1 MMKTTHRSP
10 SPHTG
15 ARRVPH
21 AVVIGAGLGGL
32 AVALRLLAAGMRVTV
47 LEGQPSPG
55 GRAGRIQD
63 GGFTF
68 DTGPSLITMRDL
80 IEDLFAVA
88 DTSMGDQL
96 RLHAL
101 DPFYRICWEN
111 ERRTFLFSGDR
122 DAMREQ
128 IGQFDLG
135 DGERYDDFV
144 AASRRIYEQALLVAG
159 ERTFLRLSD
168 FLAFMPKM
176 VRLGALRTVDG
187 FVGHFFHEPHVRQA
201 FDFHPLFIGGAP
213 FRVPAVYAALAY
225 LQIAGGV
232 WYAEGGV
239 YALVDALARLVESR
253 GMLHVNCRVTDI
265 LHDGQRVSGVQT
277 EHGETIE
284 ADYVVSN
291 ADVVTTQ
298 RMLGRQSRTPS
309 LTMSCYLLYLGTNR
323 EFPQLHHHTLLVG
336 QEYRRFIR
344 DVTIDGRVP
353 ANLSL
358 YVHAPSRTE
367 RAMAAPGGEAISA
380 LLPVPNLA
388 HAHDWSRLE
397 PMLSERILSLLES
410 DAGLGLSGLH
420 DSIVVRHSW
429 TPLDFRERFGAV
441 AGNAFG
447 PEPTLFQ
454 SAYFRQPNRDRRLS
468 GLYYVGAGTHP
479 GAGIPGVLMT
489 ASVTATL
496 LQQDEAD
503 LWKCRP
509 SFKIPF
515 RPPSR

>member
-1 MMKTTHRSP
+1 MKTTLRS
-10 SPHTG
+10 SASHTRS
-15 ARRVPH
+15 RRAPH

-47 LEGQPSPG
+47 LEGQPRPG

-68 DTGPSLITMRDL
+68 DTGPSLITMPEL
-80 IEDLFAVA
+80 IEELFAVA
-88 DTSMGDQL
+88 GTSIGDQL

-101 DPFYRICWEN
+101 DPFYRICWEG

-122 DAMREQ
+122 EAMREQ

-135 DGERYDDFV
+135 DGERYDDFLV
-144 AASRRIYEQALLVAG
+144 ASRRIYEQGLLVAG
-159 ERTFLRLSD
+159 GRSFLRLGD
-168 FLAFMPKM
+168 FLAFVPQM

-187 FVGHFFHEPHVRQA
+187 FVGHYFHEPHVRQA

-225 LQIAGGV
+225 LQIVGGV

-239 YALVDALARLVESR
+239 YALVEALARLVET
-253 GMLHVNCRVTDI
+253 GGALHMNCRVTDI
-265 LHDGQRVSGVQT
+265 LHDGQRVSGVLT
-277 EHGETIE
+277 ENGETIA

-298 RMLGRQSRTPS
+298 RMLGRQSRMPG
-309 LTMSCYLLYLGTNR
+309 LTMSCYLLYLGTSR
-323 EFPQLHHHTLLVG
+323 AFPQLHHHTLLVG
-336 QEYRRFIR
+336 QDYRRFIQ
-344 DVTIDGRVP
+344 DVTSDGRVP

-367 RAMAAPGGEAISA
+367 RAMAAPGGETISV
-380 LLPVPNLA
+380 LLPVPNLS
-388 HAHDWSRLE
+388 HAHHWSHLE
-397 PMLSERILSLLES
+397 PMLAERVLALLES
-410 DAGLGLSGLH
+410 DAGLGLNGLR
-420 DSIVVRHSW
+420 DSIVVRHAW

-454 SAYFRQPNRDRRLS
+454 SAYFRQPNRDRRLG

-479 GAGIPGVLMT
+479 GAGIPGVFMT
-489 ASVTATL
+489 AGVTATL
-496 LQQDEAD
+496 LQQDEAAR
-503 LWKCRP
+503 W
-509 SFKIPF
+509 
-515 RPPSR
+515 

>member
-1 MMKTTHRSP
+1 MKTTLRS
-10 SPHTG
+10 SASHTRS
-15 ARRVPH
+15 RRAPH

-47 LEGQPSPG
+47 LEGQPRPG

-68 DTGPSLITMRDL
+68 DTGPSLITMPEL
-80 IEDLFAVA
+80 IEELFAVA
-88 DTSMGDQL
+88 GTSIGDQL

-101 DPFYRICWEN
+101 DPFYRICWEG

-122 DAMREQ
+122 EAMREQ
-128 IGQFDLG
+128 IGRFDLG
-135 DGERYDDFV
+135 DGERYDDFLV
-144 AASRRIYEQALLVAG
+144 ASRRIYEQGLLVAG
-159 ERTFLRLSD
+159 GRSFLRLGD
-168 FLAFMPKM
+168 FLAFVPQM

-187 FVGHFFHEPHVRQA
+187 FVGHYFHEPHVRQA

-225 LQIAGGV
+225 LQIVGGV

-239 YALVDALARLVESR
+239 YALVEALARLVEK
-253 GMLHVNCRVTDI
+253 GGALHMNCRVTDI
-265 LHDGQRVSGVQT
+265 LHDGQRVSGVLT
-277 EHGETIE
+277 EQGETIA

-298 RMLGRQSRTPS
+298 RMLGRQSRMPG
-309 LTMSCYLLYLGTNR
+309 LTMSCYLLYLGTSR
-323 EFPQLHHHTLLVG
+323 AFPQLHHHTLLVG
-336 QEYRRFIR
+336 QDYRRFIQ
-344 DVTIDGRVP
+344 DVTSDGRVP

-367 RAMAAPGGEAISA
+367 RAMAAPGGETISV
-380 LLPVPNLA
+380 LLPVPNLS

-397 PMLSERILSLLES
+397 PMLAERVLALLES
-410 DAGLGLSGLH
+410 DAGLGLNGLR
-420 DSIVVRHSW
+420 DSIVVRHAW

-454 SAYFRQPNRDRRLS
+454 SAYFRQPNRDRRLG

-479 GAGIPGVLMT
+479 GAGIPGVFMT
-489 ASVTATL
+489 AGVTATL
-496 LQQDEAD
+496 LQQDEAAR
-503 LWKCRP
+503 W
-509 SFKIPF
+509 
-515 RPPSR
+515 

>member
-1 MMKTTHRSP
+1 MNTTLRLSP
-10 SPHTG
+10 LHTG
-15 ARRVPH
+15 SRRTPH

-47 LEGQPSPG
+47 LEGQPTPG
-55 GRAGRIQD
+55 GRAGRIQES
-63 GGFTF
+63 GFTF
-68 DTGPSLITMRDL
+68 DTGPSLITMPKL
-80 IEDLFAVA
+80 IEDLFAIA
-88 DTSMGDQL
+88 GTSMGHQL
-96 RLHAL
+96 HLHAL
-101 DPFYRICWEN
+101 DPFYRICWEC

-128 IGQFDLG
+128 IGQFDPG
-135 DGERYDDFV
+135 DGERYNDFLV
-144 AASRRIYEQALLVAG
+144 ASRRIYEQALLVAG
-159 ERTFLRLSD
+159 ERSFLRLSD
-168 FLAFMPKM
+168 LLAFVPKM

-187 FVGHFFHEPHVRQA
+187 FVGRFFHEPHVRQA

-239 YALVDALARLVESR
+239 YALVDALARLVET
-253 GMLHVNCRVTDI
+253 GGALHTNCRVTAI
-265 LHDGQRVSGVQT
+265 LHDGQRVTGVQT
-277 EHGETIE
+277 AQGETIA

-298 RMLGRQSRTPS
+298 HMLGRHSRTPR

-336 QEYRRFIR
+336 QDYRRFIR
-344 DVTIDGRVP
+344 DVTVDGRAP

-380 LLPVPNLA
+380 LLPVPNLS
-388 HAHDWSRLE
+388 HPLDWSRLE
-397 PMLSERILSLLES
+397 PELSERVLALLES
-410 DAGLGLSGLH
+410 DAGLGLSGLR
-420 DSIVVRHSW
+420 DSIVVWHFW
-429 TPLDFRERFGAV
+429 TPLDFRRRFGAV

-454 SAYFRQPNRDRRLS
+454 SAYFRQPNRDRRLG

-489 ASVTATL
+489 AGVTATL
-496 LQQDEAD
+496 VQQDEAD
-503 LWKCRP
+503 RW
-509 SFKIPF
+509 
-515 RPPSR
+515 